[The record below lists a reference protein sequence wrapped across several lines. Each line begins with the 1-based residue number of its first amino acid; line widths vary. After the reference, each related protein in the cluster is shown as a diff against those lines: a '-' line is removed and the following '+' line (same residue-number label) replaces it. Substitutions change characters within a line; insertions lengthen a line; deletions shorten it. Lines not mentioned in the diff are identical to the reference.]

1 MESSYTFVDLPKR
14 ASIREGEPHVT
25 PLDPSQRV
33 PSVLEYV
40 SYEVAGVATTSG
52 PVGRSVSLKSLSG
65 NGARRVPHQEKKK
78 RLREHE

>member
-14 ASIREGEPHVT
+14 ASRREGEPHVT

-40 SYEVAGVATTSG
+40 SYEVAGAATTSG

>member
-40 SYEVAGVATTSG
+40 SYEVAGAATTSG

-65 NGARRVPHQEKKK
+65 NGARRVPQPKEEKEIKK
-78 RLREHE
+78 T

>member
-1 MESSYTFVDLPKR
+1 MELSYTFADLPKR
-14 ASIREGEPHVT
+14 VSRWEGEPHVT
-25 PLDPSQRV
+25 PLDPSQGV

-40 SYEVAGVATTSG
+40 PYEVAGAATTSG

>member
-40 SYEVAGVATTSG
+40 SYEVAGAATTSG
-52 PVGRSVSLKSLSG
+52 PVGRSVSLKFPSG

>member
-14 ASIREGEPHVT
+14 ALRRGGEPYVT

-40 SYEVAGVATTSG
+40 SYEVAGAATTSG